1 MILSEIITSSTKSFF
16 SDENE
21 NIMYFSVPEALM
33 DYVYKYFPEKGTV
46 INLQDDFSPVKPFLG
61 ILSKFKPT
69 ERDIAEN
76 AYMLHKS
83 TFNSYFKTGIA
94 DRRLDLV
101 ITEELFYE
109 KLRMKN
115 TIVALFK
122 KYAAGAFYILNAQLL
137 PSNSIE
143 ILKELAKEKLNCKL
157 IFIFNY
163 ANIEENSYINE
174 FYQEISN
181 EKNFFEITDFDKSV
195 KIPEEIKIARKPSYN
210 TILSFLKN
218 CRYFLSYEQATTFLK
233 WFENEQEAFNFTN
246 AEMRPIQLE
255 AGILFYRAGLLDS
268 ALFYLNSVLEGQ
280 KNDDFEISALYC
292 LCLINYERASNSAAL
307 KYATL
312 IKKRLINNQENPFFA
327 LATMMD
333 YIITQ
338 KSDTAESVSRY
349 EHTLNLLEQQCL
361 VNNYLFTLL
370 IVPWQTLNDYDTPY
384 NMMPKIEKA
393 IETAEF
399 LGNEAALS
407 TAYNWK
413 GILLL
418 HNGNTKEAP
427 LWYQKCNELRTKIG
441 DLYTIMKIRNGLAYE
456 NLISGRFKESYDRIN
471 SFISRITE
479 IKDNAEIIITVSN
492 LANALLYS
500 RHFNEAY
507 IFYQKILHF
516 LYMFDMENQ
525 TVNSFLP
532 EFNDILSYKTLLELS
547 LGYITRARINYQN
560 IIHNGKP
567 ITTINSPIRYLIK
580 AELDLSEGNLEKA
593 LKSIEECDALFAK
606 FSSAQNYRHVFIYY
620 EFANALKN
628 AGHQKEAENF
638 FEKGFKIAQ
647 DSNLPYYTKE
657 KKSLTIDEYFNNIE
671 KFSPVNINLS
681 SIDEKAEKEKLM
693 TQMQKRLRDSLFLNK
708 IMMLG
713 SDTTSVK
720 NYCAKT
726 VSELLDYITA
736 NAIFIAEKTDENWKL
751 LAHSTR
757 NNEPEPQQE
766 KWKSLDEQKNAE
778 KNGTNLIF
786 IPEENIFYANIS
798 KYDFY
803 GAIIIF
809 PNPTNKILEEELNI
823 LNIAISNIQAQLVM
837 RNQNEHLLV
846 ISSTD
851 QLSRLKNRR
860 ALQEKIAVE
869 SEMVRRYQ
877 KENEKC
883 FQTSISF
890 IDLDNF
896 KNINDT
902 FGHEAGDLVISKF
915 ANLLKKIY
923 RSIDF
928 ISRFGGDEF
937 VVLLPNT
944 NCEEAK
950 NAAERLKVALEKAD
964 FFIPEVEKLLSKKI
978 NISPEQKLGFSM
990 GIASNFDQKDISDM
1004 ETTLSN
1010 ADRALYQAKD
1020 SGKNTIKVWGE
1031 IKNP

>member
-1 MILSEIITSSTKSFF
+1 MILSEIITSSTKNFF
-16 SDENE
+16 STQDE
-21 NIMYFSVPEALM
+21 NIMYFSIPEVLM
-33 DYVYKYFPEKGTV
+33 DFIYKYFPEKGTV
-46 INLQDDFSPVKPFLG
+46 LNLEDDFSPLKPFLG
-61 ILSKFKPT
+61 ILSKFKPS

-83 TFNSYFKTGIA
+83 TFNSYFKTGLA

-122 KYAAGAFYILNAQLL
+122 KYVTGAFYILNAQLL
-137 PSNSIE
+137 SKDSIE

-163 ANIEENSYINE
+163 LSIEENSYINE

-181 EKNFFEITDFDKSV
+181 DKNFFEITDFDKSV
-195 KIPEEIKIARKPSYN
+195 KIPEEIKITRKPSYN
-210 TILSFLKN
+210 TIISFLKN

-233 WFENEQEAFNFTN
+233 WFENEQDSFNFTN
-246 AEMRPIQLE
+246 AQMRAIQLE

-268 ALFYLNSVLEGQ
+268 ALFYLNSILESQ
-280 KNDDFEISALYC
+280 QNDDFEISALYC

-307 KYATL
+307 KYANL
-312 IKKRLINNQENPFFA
+312 IKKRLINEQENPFFA

-349 EHTLNLLEQQCL
+349 EHTLNLLEQQYL
-361 VNNYLFTLL
+361 LNNYLFTLL

-399 LGNEAALS
+399 IGNEAALS

-418 HNGNTKEAP
+418 HNGNTKAAP
-427 LWYQKCNELRTKIG
+427 IWYQKCNELRTKIG

-456 NLISGRFKESYDRIN
+456 NLISGKFKESYDRIN

-500 RHFNEAY
+500 RHFNEAF

-580 AELDLSEGNLEKA
+580 AELQLSEGNLEKA
-593 LKSIEECDALFAK
+593 LKSIEECDTLFAK
-606 FSSAQNYRHVFIYY
+606 FSSSQNYRHVFIYY

-628 AGHQKEAENF
+628 AGHKAEAEKF
-638 FEKGFKIAQ
+638 FEKGFEIAKK
-647 DSNLPYYTKE
+647 SNLSYYTKE
-657 KKSLTIDEYFNNIE
+657 KENLTLEEYFNNIE
-671 KFSPVNINLS
+671 KFAPVNINLS

-713 SDTTSVK
+713 SDAASVK
-720 NYCAKT
+720 NYCSKI

-736 NAIFIAEKTDENWKL
+736 NAIFIAEKTSSKWSI

-757 NNEPEPQQE
+757 NNEPVPLQE
-766 KWKSLDEQKNAE
+766 KWKNLEEQNSQE
-778 KNGTNLIF
+778 QNCCNLIF
-786 IPEENIFYANIS
+786 IPEENILYANIS
-798 KYDFY
+798 KYDFN

-809 PNPTNKILEEELNI
+809 PNKNNKILEEELNI

-851 QLSRLKNRR
+851 QLSKLKNRR
-860 ALQEKIAVE
+860 ALQEKIAIE
-869 SEMVRRYQ
+869 TEMIRRYQ
-877 KENEKC
+877 TKNEKK

-902 FGHEAGDLVISKF
+902 FGHEAGDFIISKF
-915 ANLLKKIY
+915 ANLLRKIY
-923 RSIDF
+923 RGVDF
-928 ISRFGGDEF
+928 IARFGGDEF

-950 NAAERLKVALEKAD
+950 SAAERLKSELEKAD
-964 FFIPEVEKLLSKKI
+964 FFIPALEKLLSKKI
-978 NISPEQKLGFSM
+978 NILPEQKLGFSM
-990 GIASNFDQKDISDM
+990 GIATNFDQKDISDI

-1020 SGKNTIKVWGE
+1020 SGKNKIIVWNE
-1031 IKNP
+1031 NK